1 MGQISFDI
9 VPEKSIKKFYEV
21 VKKLDKGQDGTEVE
35 LVKSLDRNNKQL
47 YAMKRVRISGRTEKK
62 IPFEANCQ

>member
-47 YAMKRVRISGRTEKK
+47 YAMKRVKISGRTEKK